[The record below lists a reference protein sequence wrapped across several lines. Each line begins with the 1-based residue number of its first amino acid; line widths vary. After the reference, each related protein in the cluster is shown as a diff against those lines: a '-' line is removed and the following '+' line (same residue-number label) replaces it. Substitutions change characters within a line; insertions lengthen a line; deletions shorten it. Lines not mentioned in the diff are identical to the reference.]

1 MIKKIWR
8 FIKEHSELIIGILGI
23 LSAIAAIF
31 GGRKSY
37 IKKGYDKGYKD
48 GHDDGISGGI
58 KIAYKDIDKII
69 DKADSRGFDRG
80 YNYPGSNEV
89 RNNRM
94 AEEHGIAKGFE
105 MGKTSTLLDFT
116 EPNINNPSQGYIARI
131 FNVRL
136 IKDSNENIDKLVK
149 ENKFDKLKFIKDTE
163 DKIGRI

>member
-1 MIKKIWR
+1 MIKKIWK

-31 GGRKSY
+31 GGRRY
-37 IKKGYDKGYKD
+37 IKERESKSFRRGFRLGKD
-48 GHDDGISGGI
+48 QTISELENLI
-58 KIAYKDIDKII
+58 NE
-69 DKADSRGFDRG
+69 ADSRGFDRG

-105 MGKTSTLLDFT
+105 MGRTSTLLDFT